1 MRKIRVAA
9 VLLCLLFMC
18 GCANCENGAFGDAG
32 YTVDEV
38 NLEVGLKKPVRLIV
52 VNDLHLQINN
62 DEIAPDQKEFMTN
75 RVQEFTTDGL
85 TTEKRW
91 KKLPALINKEEAD
104 YVLFVGDM
112 LDFNSEATTSALR
125 EGVEKFNKPL
135 LYVRADHDIENYW
148 QPANDWVKSMER
160 QAAISDNSALIVAE
174 LEEIIL
180 MGVNYSQNDITEET
194 LEQIKDVM
202 GRGKPVIVVMHI
214 PIGQDEGTEL
224 QARSEEVRGG
234 RHLYIGHGG
243 EKEPNAY
250 TAAFIDMIY
259 ADDSP
264 VVAVLTGHLHA
275 KWEGNVSKNAIE
287 HIFAPCYMNNIGIVN
302 IE

>member
-1 MRKIRVAA
+1 M
-9 VLLCLLFMC
+9 LLCLLFMC

-38 NLEVGLKKPVRLIV
+38 NLEVGLKKPIKLIV

-75 RVQEFTTDGL
+75 RVQEFATDGL

-148 QPANDWVKSMER
+148 QPTNDWVKSMER
-160 QAAISDNSALIVAE
+160 QASISDNSALIVAE

-234 RHLYIGHGG
+234 RHLYIGRGG
-243 EKEPNAY
+243 DKEPNNY

-259 ADDSP
+259 AEDSP

-302 IE
+302 IH